1 MLARRLPEY
10 QRTTEAPDGS
20 GGEVMNENQIGEIR
34 FEELHEND
42 TLVVETAHNVY
53 SFRVRDT
60 RHQMGELRG
69 GKVGTANQAVLGGT
83 MEDDSVVDDRLKVGG
98 RALFFSSTPGDVS
111 SFQRI
116 ITSPIAKIRIER
128 PRAA

>member
-1 MLARRLPEY
+1 MDEK
-10 QRTTEAPDGS
+10 
-20 GGEVMNENQIGEIR
+20 QIGEIR

-42 TLVVETAHNVY
+42 TVVLETAHNVY

-60 RHQMGELRG
+60 HSQMGELRG

-83 MEDDSVVDDRLKVGG
+83 MEEDAVVDDRLKVGG
-98 RALFFSSTPGDVS
+98 RALFFSSTPGDLS

-116 ITSPIAKIRIER
+116 ITSPIAKLRIER